1 MSKTAVLKLK
11 PRARINYNYATGDL
25 NYAEYSGGV
34 LRANYT
40 ETVHGTYNQI
50 TYTYNLDMRT
60 MSETAGR
67 EALPDTAAVTQ
78 LTFTVPNSGSQT
90 INVYAYAGPNT
101 IQGWYAFWEL
111 MQGTAETLLGTAA
124 GNTST
129 TITVTDPANIQRIMR
144 TGGGVTFTVP
154 QVYNGYM
161 LWTSLPV
168 IEMTVTYDNTA
179 AAPTI
184 AITEP
189 SDLSNRVTDETLTV
203 SWDYA
208 QDDGAAQASYTIQAS
223 YDDGA
228 TWETAAS
235 ETSAAHTHTFPAD
248 TFHTGTLRLRV
259 IASSAYADSDPAEVR
274 VLMRANPATSDVSC
288 DGNPHP
294 TVSWTGADQT
304 AYQVRFG
311 DWDSGT
317 KYGSASSMTIPRI
330 FAAGVYPVTVR
341 TQTSNGDWSAWSNT
355 LWVEIT
361 NSDPGLTS
369 SLTVAMSGGAALVS
383 WTESQGAAGYVLLRD
398 GEPVYAGTALY
409 YRDDAA
415 AGTVTWTLRCVSA
428 AGYYSDADTL
438 TYTLPLRCDMLR
450 PMDDDTADWI
460 AIRYSL
466 DRRSR
471 SYDRQLGTSFR
482 YYAGRE
488 KPVAVSTGESTRTM
502 RTTAAFKSR
511 TQAEAILALAGRP
524 VIYKD
529 ITGGVIIG
537 ILNPAGY
544 DAERV
549 FSVDLSITE
558 IDWPADIDS
567 GVEAIFTAAATH
579 IRAIDPV
586 TETRVKCTINSSGNW
601 ASPTTSSI
609 AWMLEVPEGSTHLR
623 IHTGR
628 SGNIMAWLT
637 SGTVKTSGKPDYCE
651 GYSNRITIGSSTPQP
666 MELPADCTF
675 VYVAI
680 RYSSGWT
687 IPKMAQFEGSYV

>member
-1 MSKTAVLKLK
+1 MQKGIFVA
-11 PRARINYNYATGDL
+11 ATEQGDEFQAGPT
-25 NYAEYSGGV
+25 YIE
-34 LRANYT
+34 T
-40 ETVHGTYNQI
+40 EI
-50 TYTYNLDMRT
+50 TYLDPNKAPVI
-60 MSETAGR
+60 S
-67 EALPDTAAVTQ
+67 VTEPAD
-78 LTFTVPNSGSQT
+78 L
-90 INVYAYAGPNT
+90 VYRL
-101 IQGWYAFWEL
+101 I
-111 MQGTAETLLGTAA
+111 
-124 GNTST
+124 
-129 TITVTDPANIQRIMR
+129 TDP
-144 TGGGVTFTVP
+144 
-154 QVYNGYM
+154 
-161 LWTSLPV
+161 
-168 IEMTVTYDNTA
+168 
-179 AAPTI
+179 
-184 AITEP
+184 
-189 SDLSNRVTDETLTV
+189 LTV
-203 SWDYA
+203 SWAYA
-208 QDDGAAQASYTIQAS
+208 QEADSPQTSYTIQAS

-228 TWETAAS
+228 TWETVAS

-248 TFHTGTLRLRV
+248 TFGTGTLRLRV
-259 IASSAYADSDPAEVR
+259 TASSAYADSVPAEVR
-274 VLMRANPATSDVSC
+274 VYMRANPATSDVSC
-288 DGNPHP
+288 DANPHP
-294 TVSWTGADQT
+294 TVTWTGADQT

-311 DWDSGT
+311 DWDSGAVF
-317 KYGSASSMTIPRI
+317 GSASSMTIPRI
-330 FAAGVYPVTVR
+330 FSADVYPVTVR
-341 TQTSNGDWSAWSNT
+341 TQTSNGDWSSWSDT
-355 LWVEIT
+355 IWAEIT
-361 NSDPGLTS
+361 NSDPGLTG
-369 SLTVAMSGGAALVS
+369 SLAVTMSGGAALVS
-383 WTESQGAAGYVLLRD
+383 WTESPGAAGYVLLRD

-502 RTTAAFKSR
+502 RTTAAFKTR
-511 TQAEAILALAGRP
+511 AQAEAILALAGRP

-529 ITGGVIIG
+529 VTGGVIIG

-586 TETRVKCTINSSGNW
+586 TETRIKCTINSSGNW

>member
-1 MSKTAVLKLK
+1 MRTVSVPLNLYGWQIYKYTNTNSSNIVYSYYSTNAPKAGKEMLYHQSTAYRPAYAETYIYRGIIKPDDAGISPTAVITKITLTKHNSTAN
-11 PRARINYNYATGDL
+11 PVQVRVNTSDIPGSTFDNATKWNMTG
-25 NYAEYSGGV
+25 SGTLVGT
-34 LRANYT
+34 LPAYTT
-40 ETVHGTYNQI
+40 ETI
-50 TYTYNLDMRT
+50 
-60 MSETAGR
+60 
-67 EALPDTAAVTQ
+67 
-78 LTFTVPNSGSQT
+78 
-90 INVYAYAGPNT
+90 
-101 IQGWYAFWEL
+101 
-111 MQGTAETLLGTAA
+111 
-124 GNTST
+124 
-129 TITVTDPANIQRIMR
+129 TITDAAQIANVLAY
-144 TGGGVTFTVP
+144 GLTVMAP
-154 QVYNGYM
+154 DDAIYSHWLIFRCGNDGDRLTYEYYDEHEA
-161 LWTSLPV
+161 PV
-168 IEMTVTYDNTA
+168 IA
-179 AAPTI
+179 L
-184 AITEP
+184 TEP
-189 SDLSNRVTDETLTV
+189 ADLTNHLTTDTLTL
-203 SWDYA
+203 SWTYA
-208 QDDGAAQASYTIQAS
+208 QDADVPQASYTIQAS

-248 TFHTGTLRLRV
+248 TFQTGTLRLRV
-259 IASSAYADSDPAEVR
+259 IASSAYADSAPAEVR

-304 AYQVRFG
+304 AYQVHFG

-317 KYGSASSMTIPRI
+317 IFGGASSMTIPRI

-341 TQTSNGDWSAWSNT
+341 TQTSNGDWSAWSDT
-355 LWVEIT
+355 IWAEIA
-361 NSDPGLTS
+361 NNDPGLTS
-369 SLTVAMSGGAALVS
+369 SLTAAMSGGAALVS
-383 WTESQGAAGYVLLRD
+383 WTESPGAAGYVLLRD
-398 GEPVYAGTALY
+398 GVPVYAGTALY

-438 TYTLPLRCDMLR
+438 TYTMPLRCDMLR

-502 RTTAAFKSR
+502 RTTAAFKTR
-511 TQAEAILALAGRP
+511 AQAEAILALAGRP

-529 ITGGVIIG
+529 VTGGVIIG

-558 IDWPADIDS
+558 IDWPTDIDS
-567 GVEAIFTAAATH
+567 GVEAIFTAAASH

-586 TETRVKCTINSSGNW
+586 TEEKYTGYISSSGSW
-601 ASPTTSSI
+601 ATSNHC
-609 AWMLEVPEGSTHLR
+609 WKLGVPAGSTHFR
-623 IHTGR
+623 IRTGEE
-628 SGNIMAWLT
+628 GNLMAWLT
-637 SGTVKTSGKPDYCE
+637 AIKTSGKADFCE
-651 GYSNRITIGSSTPQP
+651 GYESRFSVDSATPQP
-666 MELPADCTF
+666 MELPPDCSY
-675 VYVAI
+675 VYIAI
-680 RYSSGWT
+680 HNSSGWR

>member
-1 MSKTAVLKLK
+1 MQWPYKTASMVKTDSTESYNWYNEF
-11 PRARINYNYATGDL
+11 RAGWKK
-25 NYAEYSGGV
+25 
-34 LRANYT
+34 YT
-40 ETVHGTYNQI
+40 EATQYIVLNI
-50 TYTYNLDMRT
+50 
-60 MSETAGR
+60 
-67 EALPDTAAVTQ
+67 EAR
-78 LTFTVPNSGSQT
+78 
-90 INVYAYAGPNT
+90 NV
-101 IQGWYAFWEL
+101 AFL
-111 MQGTAETLLGTAA
+111 
-124 GNTST
+124 SP
-129 TITVTDPANIQRIMR
+129 PANLTDFVPANAVPVLIAFKLR
-144 TGGGVTFTVP
+144 TSDTNPTLACYINPGSAIPTDAQAAIAWADTSQSTWVCDVP
-154 QVYNGYM
+154 QN
-161 LWTSLPV
+161 
-168 IEMTVTYDNTA
+168 NTDF
-179 AAPTI
+179 PCG
-184 AITEP
+184 
-189 SDLSNRVTDETLTV
+189 TDETAKIRTILTNGAFFAASARWEIGSGSEYLRYIETEITYLDPNKAPVISVTEPADLVYRLITDPLTV
-203 SWDYA
+203 SWAYA
-208 QDDGAAQASYTIQAS
+208 QEADSPQTSYTIQAS

-228 TWETAAS
+228 TWETVAS

-248 TFHTGTLRLRV
+248 TFGTGTLRLRV
-259 IASSAYADSDPAEVR
+259 TASSAYADSAPAEVR
-274 VLMRANPATSDVSC
+274 VYMRANPATSDVSC

-311 DWDSGT
+311 DWDSGAVF
-317 KYGSASSMTIPRI
+317 GSASSMTIPRI
-330 FAAGVYPVTVR
+330 FSAGVYPVTVR
-341 TQTSNGDWSAWSNT
+341 TQTSNGDWSSWSNT

-361 NSDPGLTS
+361 NSDPGLTGT
-369 SLTVAMSGGAALVS
+369 LTAAMSGGAALVS
-383 WTESQGAAGYVLLRD
+383 WTESPGAAGYVLLRD
-398 GEPVYAGTALY
+398 GEPIYAGTDTY
-409 YRDDAA
+409 FRDDAA

-428 AGYYSDADTL
+428 AGYYSDADTV
-438 TYTLPLRCDMLR
+438 TWTLPLRCDMLR

-511 TQAEAILALAGRP
+511 AQAEAILALAGRP
-524 VIYKD
+524 VLYKD
-529 ITGGVIIG
+529 VTGGVIIG

-558 IDWPADIDS
+558 IAWPADIDS

-687 IPKMAQFEGSYV
+687 IPRLAQFEGSYV